1 MLHTSTQQLIR
12 KLCELTDS
20 GAINWTEGEDQ
31 CSVFETEGYLVE
43 IRAEPASVRL
53 LRADGHELERADA
66 DDLTTA
72 WPDGESTYAT
82 HVADMARRAS
92 RIARGAET
100 AIAKILSSLSAPPKK
115 LPEPEPEPA
124 ALAFA
129 AAADQPPQSVR
140 ASESAAAI
148 AAVTADLESQR
159 RKVAE
164 DPPVSHALPE
174 APVVVTPPET
184 ETAIDRVLAVQPV
197 VKPEPAKEEPPKPEP
212 APVVETMAPPPP
224 QPAPAPVAA
233 APQPAPIVEAK
244 PQPLPMVTTR
254 AIDLPPPFADST
266 MQPQLTPQIA
276 APVAMAP
283 PLPKAEPAAPAPIQP
298 VSAATAAPAKRGFGS
313 IDSFTRARADT
324 TPAPPAKIEPKVEA
338 SKITSTGLLVS
349 GISARSKQ
357 TVEPSTTR
365 DFYRPIEP
373 KPPAPVPQPVADK
386 KREPAIATGA
396 NIYKPWA

>member
-1 MLHTSTQQLIR
+1 MLHASTQQLIR

-20 GAINWTEGEDQ
+20 GAINWAEGEGQ

-43 IRAEPASVRL
+43 IRPEPASVRL

-66 DDLTTA
+66 EDLATA
-72 WPDGESTYAT
+72 WSDGEGTYAT

-115 LPEPEPEPA
+115 QPEPEPEPA

-129 AAADQPPQSVR
+129 AAPEKPAQSVR

-159 RKVAE
+159 RKIAE
-164 DPPVSHALPE
+164 DPPISHAMPE
-174 APVVVTPPET
+174 APVVTVAPET
-184 ETAIDRVLAVQPV
+184 ETAIDRVLAVQPTA
-197 VKPEPAKEEPPKPEP
+197 KPEPPKPEP
-212 APVVETMAPPPP
+212 APIVETKAVPPA
-224 QPAPAPVAA
+224 QPEPLPVAA
-233 APQPAPIVEAK
+233 APQPAPVVEAK
-244 PQPLPMVTTR
+244 PQPVSMVTTR

-266 MQPQLTPQIA
+266 IQPQLKTQTV
-276 APVAMAP
+276 APVAV
-283 PLPKAEPAAPAPIQP
+283 APAPPRPEP
-298 VSAATAAPAKRGFGS
+298 VTPTPVKPASVATVAPAKPGFGA
-313 IDSFTRARADT
+313 IDSFTRARTDT
-324 TPAPPAKIEPKVEA
+324 APAPQPKAEPKPEA
-338 SKITSTGLLVS
+338 AKITSTGLLMS

-365 DFYRPIEP
+365 DFYRSVEAQPAAP
-373 KPPAPVPQPVADK
+373 ATPSPPPPAEK

-396 NIYKPWA
+396 DIYKPWA